1 MKKHC
6 CILALLMVFTSLSL
20 EAQPRSAE
28 PRFHVGTATF
38 FEASQHVSAGAS
50 YRYYFGKRGWAVE
63 PEYSFMTEGSHQDHM
78 LLMNVVKDLT
88 RPSRKAVLYMIMGGG
103 FNFFRWTSGQTDVG
117 LGGLGWGMGVKI
129 WANDRFFISPQF
141 RIGREPNIRLSFY
154 MGFARRR

>member
-1 MKKHC
+1 MKTC
-6 CILALLMVFTSLSL
+6 CIPALLLVFTSLSL

-28 PRFHVGTATF
+28 TRFHVGTATF

-50 YRYYFGKRGWAVE
+50 YRYYFGQRGWAVE
-63 PEYSFMTEGSHQDHM
+63 PEYSFMTQGSHQDHM

-103 FNFFRWTSGQTDVG
+103 FNFYRSANGQTDVG

-141 RIGREPNIRLSFY
+141 RIGQEPNFRLSFY
-154 MGFARRR
+154 AGFARRR